1 MLKIGC
7 LWMMLSISV
16 TAFAQDTSSDCD
28 KEYYDRY
35 GRWMENHLVT
45 WWGVPPVLMRSSGKY
60 ADLICEKL
68 SEINYEDTHFFIT
81 FLIDENGIP
90 YCSSSSWEKG
100 MDGEDRNT
108 IQEVSKSFRFISAKN
123 GDLAAKSFYNF
134 VLKRSKDSGQ
144 WHYSESLMFEKEQDK
159 LLPDGNI
166 VENMSLVIA
175 TDRDTVLMGDTVRV
189 SLRFKNISDKDKLF
203 YPGGVIMIYE
213 KSMRMSSSIM
223 PPSFILSKGKSDQ
236 LQNIPSGLVYE
247 INYPVIVSS
256 PLFKEGENR
265 LMFRYHWGLNLSKK
279 NVTDNIIY
287 GNLYSKEVRTYVG
300 SDLCVFGL

>member
-1 MLKIGC
+1 
-7 LWMMLSISV
+7 MMLSISV

-100 MDGEDRNT
+100 MDGEDRDT
-108 IQEVSKSFRFISAKN
+108 IQELSKSFRFISAKN

-213 KSMRMSSSIM
+213 KS
-223 PPSFILSKGKSDQ
+223 
-236 LQNIPSGLVYE
+236 IPSGLVYE

>member
-108 IQEVSKSFRFISAKN
+108 IQEF
-123 GDLAAKSFYNF
+123 
-134 VLKRSKDSGQ
+134 
-144 WHYSESLMFEKEQDK
+144 
-159 LLPDGNI
+159 
-166 VENMSLVIA
+166 
-175 TDRDTVLMGDTVRV
+175 
-189 SLRFKNISDKDKLF
+189 
-203 YPGGVIMIYE
+203 
-213 KSMRMSSSIM
+213 
-223 PPSFILSKGKSDQ
+223 
-236 LQNIPSGLVYE
+236 
-247 INYPVIVSS
+247 
-256 PLFKEGENR
+256 
-265 LMFRYHWGLNLSKK
+265 
-279 NVTDNIIY
+279 
-287 GNLYSKEVRTYVG
+287 
-300 SDLCVFGL
+300 

>member
-1 MLKIGC
+1 
-7 LWMMLSISV
+7 MMLSISV

-108 IQEVSKSFRFISAKN
+108 IQELSKSFRFISAKMEIWPLKVSIILFLKEARTVDN
-123 GDLAAKSFYNF
+123 GLI
-134 VLKRSKDSGQ
+134 RS
-144 WHYSESLMFEKEQDK
+144 H
-159 LLPDGNI
+159 
-166 VENMSLVIA
+166 
-175 TDRDTVLMGDTVRV
+175 
-189 SLRFKNISDKDKLF
+189 
-203 YPGGVIMIYE
+203 
-213 KSMRMSSSIM
+213 
-223 PPSFILSKGKSDQ
+223 
-236 LQNIPSGLVYE
+236 
-247 INYPVIVSS
+247 
-256 PLFKEGENR
+256 
-265 LMFRYHWGLNLSKK
+265 
-279 NVTDNIIY
+279 
-287 GNLYSKEVRTYVG
+287 
-300 SDLCVFGL
+300 

>member
-108 IQEVSKSFRFISAKN
+108 IQELSKSFRFISAKN

-134 VLKRSKDSGQ
+134 VLNLK
-144 WHYSESLMFEKEQDK
+144 LADK
-159 LLPDGNI
+159 
-166 VENMSLVIA
+166 VFS
-175 TDRDTVLMGDTVRV
+175 
-189 SLRFKNISDKDKLF
+189 
-203 YPGGVIMIYE
+203 Y
-213 KSMRMSSSIM
+213 
-223 PPSFILSKGKSDQ
+223 IL
-236 LQNIPSGLVYE
+236 
-247 INYPVIVSS
+247 
-256 PLFKEGENR
+256 
-265 LMFRYHWGLNLSKK
+265 
-279 NVTDNIIY
+279 
-287 GNLYSKEVRTYVG
+287 
-300 SDLCVFGL
+300 

>member
-1 MLKIGC
+1 
-7 LWMMLSISV
+7 MMLSISV

-100 MDGEDRNT
+100 MDGEDRDT
-108 IQEVSKSFRFISAKN
+108 IQELSKSFRFISAKN

-203 YPGGVIMIYE
+203 YP
-213 KSMRMSSSIM
+213 S
-223 PPSFILSKGKSDQ
+223 
-236 LQNIPSGLVYE
+236 
-247 INYPVIVSS
+247 
-256 PLFKEGENR
+256 
-265 LMFRYHWGLNLSKK
+265 
-279 NVTDNIIY
+279 
-287 GNLYSKEVRTYVG
+287 
-300 SDLCVFGL
+300 

>member
-100 MDGEDRNT
+100 MEGILR
-108 IQEVSKSFRFISAKN
+108 SA
-123 GDLAAKSFYNF
+123 
-134 VLKRSKDSGQ
+134 
-144 WHYSESLMFEKEQDK
+144 
-159 LLPDGNI
+159 
-166 VENMSLVIA
+166 
-175 TDRDTVLMGDTVRV
+175 
-189 SLRFKNISDKDKLF
+189 
-203 YPGGVIMIYE
+203 
-213 KSMRMSSSIM
+213 
-223 PPSFILSKGKSDQ
+223 GKSW
-236 LQNIPSGLVYE
+236 QNTTARKISIEFMYQA
-247 INYPVIVSS
+247 
-256 PLFKEGENR
+256 K
-265 LMFRYHWGLNLSKK
+265 
-279 NVTDNIIY
+279 
-287 GNLYSKEVRTYVG
+287 G
-300 SDLCVFGL
+300 SHET

>member
-1 MLKIGC
+1 
-7 LWMMLSISV
+7 MMLSISV

-108 IQEVSKSFRFISAKN
+108 IQELSKSFRFISAKN

-175 TDRDTVLMGDTVRV
+175 TDRDTVLMGGTVRV